1 MTINEVPNIEHCDVS
16 GLGDPVIVYRII
28 SHEGWYIHLND
39 GYEPTANV
47 WKTAVALKADYDFS
61 KVQIVA
67 EADLPS
73 DAEIRAIVKPSNPV
87 ADESED
93 ESTVTE

>member
-1 MTINEVPNIEHCDVS
+1 MTVYEVPNIEHCTVKP
-16 GLGDPVIVYRII
+16 LGDPVVVYRIN

-39 GYEPTANV
+39 GYEATANV

-67 EADLPS
+67 EADLPA
-73 DAEIRAIVKPSNPV
+73 DAEIRADVNPSKPV
-87 ADESED
+87 ID
-93 ESTVTE
+93 